1 MKVIHFLVL
10 FILATTCSTLKVP
23 VMSGQLKVTYQTTA
37 SENHSCNQV
46 VLFTLVSFHFKK
58 TSLLLV
64 HPYQLS
70 LQEQITFLQIWNFAT
85 TYYWYSPSRRL
96 MWKKIYKRVKWYHIS
111 KFLFLD
117 NWSWGKY
124 VLPVSCFTLLFFR

>member
-1 MKVIHFLVL
+1 MKVIHFLVI

-58 TSLLLV
+58 TSLLSV

-70 LQEQITFLQIWNFAT
+70 LQEH
-85 TYYWYSPSRRL
+85 YY
-96 MWKKIYKRVKWYHIS
+96 
-111 KFLFLD
+111 
-117 NWSWGKY
+117 
-124 VLPVSCFTLLFFR
+124 LPADMKLYNYILLVFTKQEVDVEKNI

>member
-1 MKVIHFLVL
+1 MKGINFLVI
-10 FILATTCSTLKVP
+10 FILATSCPTIKDP

-70 LQEQITFLQIWNFAT
+70 LQEQITFLQI
-85 TYYWYSPSRRL
+85 
-96 MWKKIYKRVKWYHIS
+96 
-111 KFLFLD
+111 
-117 NWSWGKY
+117 
-124 VLPVSCFTLLFFR
+124 